1 MKIKPVRKTNK
12 VVLEFDEFY
21 ASDVSI
27 RAEVI
32 DAAAN
37 KFAGRRTAYNMWEFE
52 NKEKAEEF
60 IFMYRL
66 KYANQN

>member
-1 MKIKPVRKTNK
+1 M
-12 VVLEFDEFY
+12 LEFDEFY
-21 ASDVSI
+21 ATDVNI

-32 DAAAN
+32 DIIAHE
-37 KFAGRRTAYNMWEFE
+37 FAGRRMAYNMWEFE
-52 NKEKAEEF
+52 NREKADEF